1 MASLRNK
8 ILFGTL
14 AVLATACSENI
25 SVPAEFVRLYGDL
38 RIAEREFGETS
49 PEGRIARVQILERY
63 GYAAN
68 RFDSIAEQIQSNS
81 DLWEPFQESV
91 LVYVDSIAVLA
102 GAVTP
107 QPKANTLPQKA
118 KK

>member
-25 SVPAEFVRLYGDL
+25 SVPAEFVRLYGVL
-38 RIAEREFGETS
+38 SIAEREVGETS

-63 GYAAN
+63 GYTAN

-91 LVYVDSIAVLA
+91 LVYVDSIAVLV